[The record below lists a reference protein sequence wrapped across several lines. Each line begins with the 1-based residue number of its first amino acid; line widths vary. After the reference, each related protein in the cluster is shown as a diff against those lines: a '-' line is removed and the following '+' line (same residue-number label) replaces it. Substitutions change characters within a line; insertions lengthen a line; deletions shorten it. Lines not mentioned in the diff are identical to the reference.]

1 MKQVHTGLMCR
12 ERGAGTGVLGRG
24 LKGLVGGVTAGVT
37 GVVRTP
43 IQSYN
48 DGTGVMTGLSS
59 SFAHSVPR
67 ASPALHSKLNTQTV
81 TH

>member
-1 MKQVHTGLMCR
+1 MKQVHTGLLYR

-24 LKGLVGGVTAGVT
+24 LKGLVGGVAAGVT

-59 SFAHSVPR
+59 
-67 ASPALHSKLNTQTV
+67 ASAYTVHVASLALHSKLNIQTV